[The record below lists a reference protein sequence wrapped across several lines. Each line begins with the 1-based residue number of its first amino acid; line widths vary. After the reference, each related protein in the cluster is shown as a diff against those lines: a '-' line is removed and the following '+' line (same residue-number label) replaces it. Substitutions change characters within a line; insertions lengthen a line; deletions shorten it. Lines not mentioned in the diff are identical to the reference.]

1 MRPFPRTSAARC
13 CNPGI
18 YWAELGDVRYTLAGM
33 KTVRLVPLAFI
44 AGVHGFAMFAP
55 YLAVFLAVAH
65 FARGRGARPT
75 PHAAAIPNFQK

>member
-1 MRPFPRTSAARC
+1 
-13 CNPGI
+13 
-18 YWAELGDVRYTLAGM
+18 M

-65 FARGRGARPT
+65 FARPRGARPT